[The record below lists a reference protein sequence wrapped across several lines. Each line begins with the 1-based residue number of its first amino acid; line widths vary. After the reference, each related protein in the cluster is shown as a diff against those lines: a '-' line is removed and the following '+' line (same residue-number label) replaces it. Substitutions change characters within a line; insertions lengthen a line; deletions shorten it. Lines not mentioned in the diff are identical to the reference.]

1 MAFIETKF
9 LKDIV
14 ENSHLFEMD
23 AEDIILDENIK
34 DKELQQNENILVFQ
48 RYINNKWERYCY
60 LKISTSVGLDNKTKC
75 VNIKQVIIDVN
86 VIDNRLFCKLIYIL
100 LQQIN
105 NEFNNRIIVGNK
117 DLCFKNNVVQ
127 CADEVGN
134 YIYDLLAQEN
144 GEIVFRKI

>member
-100 LQQIN
+100 LQQIS

-144 GEIVFRKI
+144 GEIVFLKI

>member
-100 LQQIN
+100 LQQIS

>member
-1 MAFIETKF
+1 MA
-9 LKDIV
+9 
-14 ENSHLFEMD
+14 
-23 AEDIILDENIK
+23 
-34 DKELQQNENILVFQ
+34 
-48 RYINNKWERYCY
+48 Y
-60 LKISTSVGLDNKTKC
+60 
-75 VNIKQVIIDVN
+75 
-86 VIDNRLFCKLIYIL
+86 NRLFCKLIYIL

-117 DLCFKNNVVQ
+117 DLCFKNNVAQ